1 ECAGYGLDRAHLHD
15 LVKDAT
21 LNPQSTARQI
31 VGLLFAEGI
40 LTICDGAAG
49 CDGYALM
56 DDAWHRA
63 VEHAEVRLR
72 GLQLQLTPAE
82 RQTMHAQLLVAA
94 AAGQWNAFF
103 EAAQNALGDR
113 SAQQQPWFRALG
125 DELAR
130 QPNDAAL
137 HTIILLAQP
146 RAAQQTIDQHAEAQR
161 QALLAEQQRVQRRR
175 QELDNLSAVLGVI
188 LAVVGCVTFLGL
200 LTGPFAIY
208 FGVRARRTQYTSAST
223 WAIALGAIGILTSV
237 CCWGSMLPGMLSS
250 LSN

>member
-1 ECAGYGLDRAHLHD
+1 
-15 LVKDAT
+15 
-21 LNPQSTARQI
+21 
-31 VGLLFAEGI
+31 
-40 LTICDGAAG
+40 
-49 CDGYALM
+49 M

-208 FGVRARRTQYTSAST
+208 FGVRAKF
-223 WAIALGAIGILTSV
+223 
-237 CCWGSMLPGMLSS
+237 
-250 LSN
+250 